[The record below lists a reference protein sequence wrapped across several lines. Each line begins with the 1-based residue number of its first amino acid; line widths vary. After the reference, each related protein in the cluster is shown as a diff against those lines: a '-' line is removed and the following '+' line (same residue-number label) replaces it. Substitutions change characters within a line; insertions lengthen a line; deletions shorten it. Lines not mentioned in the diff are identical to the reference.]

1 MVIIT
6 GGSFI
11 YYWDWGPNRG
21 ANWVVTNDPTNGSN
35 RGIESPNVE
44 YGVANNSLCLNEARK
59 EGEFS
64 VFNARAGAWE
74 NDRSVMRVQIR
85 ILDNIIHAFHF
96 RSVRVLC
103 DPN

>member
-1 MVIIT
+1 MVQ

-21 ANWVVTNDPTNGSN
+21 ANWVVTNDPQNGNN

-44 YGVANNSLCLNEARK
+44 YGFANNSLCLNEARK
-59 EGEFS
+59 AGEFM
-64 VFNARAGAWE
+64 VFNARAGVWE
-74 NDRSVMRVQIR
+74 ND
-85 ILDNIIHAFHF
+85 